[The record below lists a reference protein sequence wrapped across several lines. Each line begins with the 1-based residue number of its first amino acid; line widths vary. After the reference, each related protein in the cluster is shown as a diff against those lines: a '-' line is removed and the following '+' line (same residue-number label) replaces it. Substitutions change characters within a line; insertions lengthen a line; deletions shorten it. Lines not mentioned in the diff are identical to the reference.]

1 MKIYIIGSVAS
12 GKTTLAKKL
21 SKKLDISWYELDSIV
36 HMKTDDGE
44 VRRTPE
50 QIDEEF
56 NKILATEKW
65 IIEGVARR
73 YFDKGFKEADK
84 IILVDTPPLKRKYRI
99 LKRWVH
105 QNMKLEE
112 CNYKP
117 TIKML
122 FSMYGW
128 SNDFDKS
135 KEDLMD
141 RLHEHEDKLVIV
153 RDGNVDI

>member
-21 SKKLDISWYELDSIV
+21 SKKLDISWHELDSIV

-44 VRRTPE
+44 ARRTPE

-112 CNYKP
+112 CQYKP

-141 RLHEHEDKLVIV
+141 RLHGHEDKLVIV